1 MLQQSTERPI
11 PSCQSDSG
19 WPSQFR
25 HPHGWRGWLVGHFMA
40 FNNKQRSLWVLSL
53 LELGRSDHV
62 LEIGFGSGSDIQR
75 VAVRVPE
82 GFVGGIDHSKS
93 MVQLATSKNR
103 VAIGAG
109 HVRLSQGSAT
119 DLPYESDSF
128 DVVFATNVAQFW
140 DQPVQVAREIRRVLK
155 PGGRVALAVQPRNK
169 GATDATAHEI
179 GEKLLAALAETGF
192 TLSRLERKPLGRVPV
207 VCTLAV
213 KS

>member
-11 PSCQSDSG
+11 PSCRNDSG

-53 LELGRSDHV
+53 LELGRGDHV

-82 GFVGGIDHSKS
+82 GFVAGIDHSKS
-93 MVQLATSKNR
+93 MVQLAASKNR

-128 DVVFATNVAQFW
+128 DVVFAINVAQFW
-140 DQPVQVAREIRRVLK
+140 DQPIKVAREIRRVLK
-155 PGGRVALAVQPRNK
+155 PSGRVALAVQPRTK

-179 GEKLLAALAETGF
+179 GEKLLAALAEAGF
-192 TLSRLERKPLGRVPV
+192 TVSRLERKPLGHVPV
-207 VCTLAV
+207 VCALTV
-213 KS
+213 KF

>member
-1 MLQQSTERPI
+1 MSERLGLAQPVSPPPRMARLACGPLHGFQQQAAEFVGVVAPRIGPQRP
-11 PSCQSDSG
+11 CAGDRL
-19 WPSQFR
+19 WF
-25 HPHGWRGWLVGHFMA
+25 WLRYPA
-40 FNNKQRSLWVLSL
+40 R
-53 LELGRSDHV
+53 R
-62 LEIGFGSGSDIQR
+62 R
-75 VAVRVPE
+75 CVPE